1 MFYYKIIKNNTV
13 VDINNAFFRYT
24 KKHKNIIKCE
34 STYAQLIQS
43 SDGKNFY
50 TTDWLCPI
58 PEGVHPEYI
67 EAVIITEEE
76 YNSLKEQLKV
86 EEAIPIVEEP
96 IETAETE
103 VETVPEQELEK
114 VMSAS
119 EMRQRILELE
129 KIVQQLLSK

>member
-1 MFYYKIIKNNTV
+1 MYYKIIKNNEII
-13 VDINNAFFRYT
+13 DINNQCFKYQP
-24 KKHKNIIKCE
+24 KHQKIISCQDK
-34 STYAQLIQS
+34 YAQLIKFS
-43 SDGKNFY
+43 NGNEFY
-50 TTDWLCPI
+50 TAEWLNPL
-58 PEGVHPEYI
+58 PEGVYYQTIQAKE
-67 EAVIITEEE
+67 ITKEE

-86 EEAIPIVEEP
+86 EETIPIIEEP

-103 VETVPEQELEK
+103 VETVSEQEPEK